1 MLFLKAFVFMCSGE
15 ATLAHEMMFGQI
27 VYYAGKCR
35 FGLSETLS
43 ELIFQSFGQKPLTGF
58 FFFLFSFF
66 LVLLFRIILPWKSH
80 STSILIILSEGM
92 F

>member
-1 MLFLKAFVFMCSGE
+1 MV
-15 ATLAHEMMFGQI
+15 FGQI

-58 FFFLFSFF
+58 FVFFFWEGEQ
-66 LVLLFRIILPWKSH
+66 LLLKIIL
-80 STSILIILSEGM
+80 L
-92 F
+92 

>member
-58 FFFLFSFF
+58 YFF